1 MITFDTKQLNKNLQD
16 IAFAIRTQIRVNTR
30 RGVDIDGNAFAP
42 YSASYAKAKADYMGT
57 KGKKT
62 AKSGKSV
69 TWSTNRVNLM
79 LTGVMMDSIA
89 VSREGDHYVIYVAD
103 ANRKLIALY
112 HHTGKGNN
120 PERPFFGIS
129 KANEKAIFAKYMNR
143 PLLKKAIK

>member
-1 MITFDTKQLNKNLQD
+1 MITFDTKQLNKNLHD

-69 TWSTNRVNLM
+69 TWSINRVNLM

-89 VSREGDHYVIYVAD
+89 VSREGDHYIIYVAD
-103 ANRKLIALY
+103 ANRKVVAFA
-112 HHTGKGNN
+112 HHTGTGQKK
-120 PERPFFGIS
+120 RPFFGIS